1 MVPVS
6 ENEVS
11 KWAPGLCVH
20 TLFVSSGAVYCFAL
34 ASKLMFQ
41 NGIWQGEMSNY
52 AHSCISGAQGV
63 NAMRVCV
70 GTQALVY
77 EHQVCTAPKTSKKW
91 PWESKMCE
99 LLAQRTSWN
108 SSFLLS
114 LLRFLIFARSCIKK
128 REEFLWWIWKHTNV
142 WELLIKST
150 VLVTFLTFTDV
161 LKQIL

>member
-1 MVPVS
+1 MPVS
-6 ENEVS
+6 EFEVP

-20 TLFVSSGAVYCFAL
+20 TLFVSSALHSLLSSCFKM
-34 ASKLMFQ
+34 ASDREK
-41 NGIWQGEMSNY
+41 WSNY
-52 AHSCISGAQGV
+52 EHSCISGAQGV
-63 NAMRVCV
+63 NATPVCV
-70 GTQALVY
+70 GTQALVS

-150 VLVTFLTFTDV
+150 VLVTFLSFTDV
-161 LKQIL
+161 LKQTL